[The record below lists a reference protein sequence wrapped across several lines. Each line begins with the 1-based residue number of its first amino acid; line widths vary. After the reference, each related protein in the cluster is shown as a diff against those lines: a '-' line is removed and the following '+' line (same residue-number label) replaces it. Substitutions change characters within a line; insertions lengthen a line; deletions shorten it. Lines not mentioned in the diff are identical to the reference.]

1 MEMLPLEIFD
11 PIIAYVKESE
21 YRKSERFLGLLVA
34 SKKSILNAFSF
45 PASKCLKRMKS

>member
-21 YRKSERFLGLLVA
+21 YRKSERFLGLL
-34 SKKSILNAFSF
+34 F
-45 PASKCLKRMKS
+45 PCFEVFEEDEEPMEAEH